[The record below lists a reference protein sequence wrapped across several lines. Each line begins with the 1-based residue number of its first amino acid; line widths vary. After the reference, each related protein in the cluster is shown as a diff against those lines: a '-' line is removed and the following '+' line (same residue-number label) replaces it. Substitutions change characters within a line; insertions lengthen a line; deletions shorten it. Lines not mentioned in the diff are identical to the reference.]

1 MLHLCP
7 ECLGETDFI
16 CEGHDSDWKKF
27 RLYRC
32 PNCKSHVREF
42 DAPPKEATLKV
53 ALRTDALSD
62 KPVQMRM
69 FPKGRVTD

>member
-1 MLHLCP
+1 MLHICP
-7 ECLGETDFI
+7 ECFGETDFI

-32 PNCKSHVREF
+32 PTCKSHVREF
-42 DAPPKEATLKV
+42 DTPPPVPLV
-53 ALRTDALSD
+53 RVALSD
-62 KPVQMRM
+62 KPEQLRM